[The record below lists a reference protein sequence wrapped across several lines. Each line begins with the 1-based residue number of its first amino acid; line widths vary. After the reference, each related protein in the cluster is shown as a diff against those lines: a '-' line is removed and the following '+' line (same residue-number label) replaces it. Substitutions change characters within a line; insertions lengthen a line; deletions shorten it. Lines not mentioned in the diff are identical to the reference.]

1 MSLEEMSTIARLN
14 HTYGVSFLLLL
25 LLGYFTQGLR
35 CFPWVA
41 MSYWYKDTL
50 KVDPGQMQFLMSTAA
65 LPMVAKPI
73 YGIISD
79 SVYIKGAHRVPYL
92 VIAGALQLFSWT
104 AIAVHSGASS
114 TAAVLTIFLTITN
127 IGAAIAEVV
136 NDAMIAEAA
145 KNKAGAQ
152 QGKGA
157 ITSSFIVNDMCTG
170 PHILSLTIAL
180 EGCLLGWSLLD
191 LVFAACKL
199 TSVPVPLYFSIM
211 GGCSFHP
218 WCMLPFSAGELQ
230 SFAWLAMASGGV
242 VGNLTAGYA
251 MKILPPQ
258 MMLAIFISLVAAQL
272 FLALTVNERS
282 FTSGPNKDT
291 DDNPQSKEFKPNKG
305 AVSAMRDQITKLKES
320 LQKPEIFKP
329 LLWFLSSYAVI
340 PGLGSALFYYQ
351 TQYLRLGASV
361 LGLARVVGQVGLLF
375 GSFLYNKSL
384 KDVPI
389 RRMFATVQILLSLC
403 MLTDIVLVKRINLD
417 LGIPDKWFVLGASAF
432 VEGIGQFKI
441 LPFMVLLA
449 KLCPPGSE
457 ASLFAFFMSAQCLAS
472 LTNGYLGVALASY
485 LHISANDFSGLPLG
499 ILIQAFFALLPV
511 LWIGLIPAEP
521 KLAAVSQ
528 SDEVE
533 RKKEL

>member
-152 QGKGA
+152 Q
-157 ITSSFIVNDMCTG
+157 
-170 PHILSLTIAL
+170 
-180 EGCLLGWSLLD
+180 
-191 LVFAACKL
+191 
-199 TSVPVPLYFSIM
+199 
-211 GGCSFHP
+211 
-218 WCMLPFSAGELQ
+218 GELQ